1 VCART
6 GALVICWAGRAG
18 IVFCIY
24 AAVAATALVREE
36 VDQPPSRWWNSVRQQ
51 QLLMVVVV
59 RGSRHI
65 HVRANERERVAERR
79 TTSAR
84 SYAPVLILALA
95 RGLRV
100 TQEGIVG
107 RGRVSE

>member
-1 VCART
+1 MIFGVDYARGIQKKKAVYTLIT
-6 GALVICWAGRAG
+6 GDHV
-18 IVFCIY
+18 
-24 AAVAATALVREE
+24 
-36 VDQPPSRWWNSVRQQ
+36 PRWWNSVRQQ
-51 QLLMVVVV
+51 LLLMVVVV